1 MTKKTKEWYKTWWG
15 VPLVVFGFIL
25 LFFLIIGI
33 NSLNKSV
40 NSVDCNQLNQNQF
53 SIADCPKVDC
63 STCPIKI
70 ETKIE
75 TKTITEKIYVCS
87 DLTEVADV
95 NDCKT
100 EEQKIIDASNYNLV
114 ITINKVKIARSIG
127 DYSLESLSSDEQFL
141 IVDFSIFNKRLE
153 DGFEFNPNL
162 ILLEDSE
169 GYSYSYSWDSPQL
182 SKYWGGMTGVTV
194 EYNTKKSG
202 ELAFVV
208 PKSEKEFT
216 LIVKSFTGT
225 EGKKRFNFD

>member
-1 MTKKTKEWYKTWWG
+1 MKNKNNWFKTWWG
-15 VPLVVFGFIL
+15 IPLIVGIL
-25 LFFLIIGI
+25 IFVIILF
-33 NSLNKSV
+33 SVLNK
-40 NSVDCNQLNQNQF
+40 DCN
-53 SIADCPKVDC
+53 CPEYSEMELTEKIDNCSELDC

-75 TKTITEKIYVCS
+75 NKTITEKIYVCS
-87 DLTEVADV
+87 DLTEVTDV

-100 EEQKIIDASNYNLV
+100 EEQKVIDASNYNLV
-114 ITINKVKIARSIG
+114 ITINKVRVARSIG
-127 DYSLESLSSDEQFL
+127 DYSLESLSPDEQFL
-141 IVDFSIFNKRLE
+141 IVDFSIFNKGIE

-169 GYSYSYSWDSPQL
+169 GYSYSYSWDSSQL
-182 SKYWGGMTGVTV
+182 SKYWGGLTGVTV